1 MWKGR
6 KIIFRPLEIQDAE
19 ILQKWYVDRDFRLGY
34 NEYASIELE
43 SIKQEIATSSG
54 NVKDPRVE
62 KVIYLVQRKNDQRPI
77 GLAGLRNIDRRNG
90 NAEII
95 LGIGEKDMRLAGYGV
110 DIFILLLD
118 IVFYQ
123 LGLEKAYFSVNDNN
137 GLGLRSAISFGFI
150 SEGKMRNQVF
160 VEGKYV
166 DLWILGLL
174 KAEYEALPIVPKWK
188 KRYPKKSIS
197 QG

>member
-6 KIIFRPLEIQDAE
+6 KIVFRPLELGDAQ
-19 ILQKWYVDRDFRLGY
+19 ILQRWYVDREFRLGY
-34 NEYASIELE
+34 NEYASVELE
-43 SIKQEIATSSG
+43 SIKQEIASFGG

-77 GLAGLRNIDRRNG
+77 GLAGLRKIDRRNG

-110 DIFILLLD
+110 DILILLLD

-174 KAEYEALPIVPKWK
+174 KEEYEALPIVPKWK
-188 KRYPKKSIS
+188 KRYLQKN
-197 QG
+197 

>member
-6 KIIFRPLEIQDAE
+6 KIIFRSLEFRDAAT
-19 ILQKWYVDRDFRLGY
+19 LQKWYVDKDFRLGY
-34 NEYASIELE
+34 NEYASVDLE
-43 SIKQEIATSSG
+43 TIQQEIATFGG
-54 NVKDPRVE
+54 NVKDPRVG
-62 KVIYLVQRKNDQRPI
+62 KVVYMVQRKSDQRPI

-110 DIFILLLD
+110 DILILLLD

-123 LGLEKAYFSVNDNN
+123 LGLEKAYYSINDNN
-137 GLGLRSAISFGFI
+137 GLGLRSALSFGFI
-150 SEGKMRNQVF
+150 SEGKMRKQVF
-160 VEGKYV
+160 VEGNYV

-174 KAEYEALPIVPKWK
+174 KEEYEALPIVPKWK
-188 KRYPKKSIS
+188 KRYS
-197 QG
+197 QNN

>member
-6 KIIFRPLEIQDAE
+6 KIIFRPLEFRDAAT
-19 ILQKWYVDRDFRLGY
+19 LQKWYVDKDFRLGY
-34 NEYASIELE
+34 NEYASVDLE
-43 SIKQEIATSSG
+43 TIQQEIATLGG
-54 NVKDPRVE
+54 NVQDPRVE
-62 KVIYLVQRKNDQRPI
+62 KVVYMVQRKNDRRPI

-110 DIFILLLD
+110 DILILLLD

-123 LGLEKAYFSVNDNN
+123 LGLEKAYYSVNDNN
-137 GLGLRSAISFGFI
+137 GLGLRSALSFGFI
-150 SEGKMRNQVF
+150 SEGKMRKQVF
-160 VEGKYV
+160 VEGNYV

-174 KAEYEALPIVPKWK
+174 KEEYEALPIVPKWK
-188 KRYPKKSIS
+188 KRYS
-197 QG
+197 

>member
-6 KIIFRPLEIQDAE
+6 KIIFRPLEFRDAAT
-19 ILQKWYVDRDFRLGY
+19 LQKWYVDKDFRLGY
-34 NEYASIELE
+34 NEYASVDLE
-43 SIKQEIATSSG
+43 TIQQEIAISG
-54 NVKDPRVE
+54 GNIKDPRVE
-62 KVIYLVQRKNDQRPI
+62 KVVYMVQRKNGQRPI

-110 DIFILLLD
+110 DILILLLD

-123 LGLEKAYFSVNDNN
+123 LGLEKAYYTINDNN
-137 GLGLRSAISFGFI
+137 GLGLRSALSFGFI
-150 SEGKMRNQVF
+150 SEGKMRKQVF
-160 VEGKYV
+160 VEGNYV

-174 KAEYEALPIVPKWK
+174 KEEYEALPIVPKWK
-188 KRYPKKSIS
+188 RRYS
-197 QG
+197 QKN

>member
-6 KIIFRPLEIQDAE
+6 KIIFRPLEFRDAA
-19 ILQKWYVDRDFRLGY
+19 ILQKWYVDKDFRLGY
-34 NEYASIELE
+34 NEYASVDLE
-43 SIKQEIATSSG
+43 TIQQEIATLGG
-54 NVKDPRVE
+54 NVQDPRVE
-62 KVIYLVQRKNDQRPI
+62 KVVYMVQRKNDRRPI

-110 DIFILLLD
+110 DILILLLD

-123 LGLEKAYFSVNDNN
+123 LGLEKAYYSVNDNN
-137 GLGLRSAISFGFI
+137 GLGLRSALSFGFI
-150 SEGKMRNQVF
+150 SEGKMRKQVF
-160 VEGKYV
+160 VEGNYV

-174 KAEYEALPIVPKWK
+174 KEEYEALPIVPKWK
-188 KRYPKKSIS
+188 KRYS
-197 QG
+197 